1 MPATAEQYRAVLLRG
16 RHDLRER
23 RPADGPP
30 SLTDAQIELMVERY
44 AAEPARRFAKADPT
58 PIRPRR
64 RDEREYERRLRRLV
78 LDPLFRNLRSGLTA
92 AGSAALA
99 IAILDNMPLPDLGD
113 IPEAEAARQMARLNA
128 WHRERLVS
136 AFRAA
141 LGVDIRPL
149 LLESGIR
156 EAMES
161 AIAENVNLVRTIP
174 PRAHDGL
181 RARLQRELMDAP
193 FDQARLS
200 RLLREE
206 YGSSGYNLRRLTR
219 DQTGKVIGQL
229 TELRHRQVGIAEYIW
244 RTAADERVRPGHAAL
259 DGTQRRYGEGIRPGE
274 EIQCRCIA
282 IPVIPEAIRG

>member
-92 AGSAALA
+92 AGSAAQA

-113 IPEAEAARQMARLNA
+113 IPEAEAARQMAPT
-128 WHRERLVS
+128 ERL
-136 AFRAA
+136 
-141 LGVDIRPL
+141 
-149 LLESGIR
+149 
-156 EAMES
+156 
-161 AIAENVNLVRTIP
+161 
-174 PRAHDGL
+174 
-181 RARLQRELMDAP
+181 AP
-193 FDQARLS
+193 
-200 RLLREE
+200 
-206 YGSSGYNLRRLTR
+206 
-219 DQTGKVIGQL
+219 
-229 TELRHRQVGIAEYIW
+229 
-244 RTAADERVRPGHAAL
+244 
-259 DGTQRRYGEGIRPGE
+259 
-274 EIQCRCIA
+274 
-282 IPVIPEAIRG
+282 

>member
-1 MPATAEQYRAVLLRG
+1 M
-16 RHDLRER
+16 
-23 RPADGPP
+23 
-30 SLTDAQIELMVERY
+30 TDAQIEMMVERY
-44 AAEPARRFAKADPT
+44 AAKRDRRFAKADPT

-64 RDEREYERRLRRLV
+64 RDEQEYERRVRRLV
-78 LDPLFRNLRSGLTA
+78 LDPLFRSLRSGLTA
-92 AGSAALA
+92 AGSAAQA
-99 IAILDNMPLPDLGD
+99 ITILDNMPLPDLGD
-113 IPEAEAARQMARLNA
+113 IPQTEAARQMVRLNA
-128 WHRERLVS
+128 YHRERLVS

-141 LGVDIRPL
+141 LRVDIRPL
-149 LLESGIR
+149 LLDSGIR

-161 AIAENVNLVRTIP
+161 AVAENVNLVRTIP
-174 PRAHDGL
+174 PRAHEGL

-259 DGTQRRYGEGIRPGE
+259 DGTRRRYGEGIRPGE
-274 EIQCRCIA
+274 EIQCRCVA
-282 IPVIPEAIRG
+282 IPVLPETPG